1 MTNQEA
7 LFVYLPIWVPSLN
20 NPNFLLEEP
29 WGKLLNLVEV
39 EILVGIQISNQRV
52 MIKPMPNFQKRLK
65 IQFLIDSELSKK
77 WKNILI
83 RELLKLLT
91 KTNQMLL
98 LNKRLKRR
106 TTNQKK
112 KLKKKNKSNQRK
124 SKKQKR
130 KSKNHQRKKRLR
142 KK

>member
-39 EILVGIQISNQRV
+39 EILVGIQISNQRA

-98 LNKRLKRR
+98 LNKRLK
-106 TTNQKK
+106 NQKK
-112 KLKKKNKSNQRK
+112 KLRKKNKSNQRK
-124 SKKQKR
+124 SKKLKR

>member
-1 MTNQEA
+1 MINQEA
-7 LFVYLPIWVPSLN
+7 LFAYLPIWVPSLN
-20 NPNFLLEEP
+20 NPNYLLEEP

-39 EILVGIQISNQRV
+39 EILVGIQILNQRA

-106 TTNQKK
+106 IKNQKK
-112 KLKKKNKSNQRK
+112 KLR
-124 SKKQKR
+124 KR

>member
-7 LFVYLPIWVPSLN
+7 LFVYLPIWVLSLN
-20 NPNFLLEEP
+20 NPNYLLEEP

-39 EILVGIQISNQRV
+39 EILVGIQILNQRV

-91 KTNQMLL
+91 KTNQMSL
-98 LNKRLKRR
+98 LNKSLKRR
-106 TTNQKK
+106 MKNQKK
-112 KLKKKNKSNQRK
+112 KLRKKNKSNQRK
-124 SKKQKR
+124 SKKLKR